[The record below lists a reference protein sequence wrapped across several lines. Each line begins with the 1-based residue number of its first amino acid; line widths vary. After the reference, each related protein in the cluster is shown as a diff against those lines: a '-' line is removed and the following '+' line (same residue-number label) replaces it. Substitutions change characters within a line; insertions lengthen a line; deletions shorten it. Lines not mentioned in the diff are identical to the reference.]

1 MKTQLFSAALALATL
16 TTASTAFAGDGWSL
30 FRRNYDAPVYK
41 PEPRNH
47 EPRYQT
53 QTEPRYQTSDYRTTR
68 GYDDNRDDNRD
79 RDVYRPRPR
88 TNGY

>member
-16 TTASTAFAGDGWSL
+16 TTASTAFAGDGWS
-30 FRRNYDAPVYK
+30 FWRRNSYQAPVTK
-41 PEPRNH
+41 PEPRYN
-47 EPRYQT
+47 
-53 QTEPRYQTSDYRTTR
+53 TEPRYQTSDYRTTR

-88 TNGY
+88 TYGY